1 MPQFKYAG
9 KSTQGGPQKGV
20 IEAASAQAA
29 AQALLSQNIV
39 PLTIVESK
47 KRSAENEGDG
57 FNITRLFQQ
66 KVGLDEMIIFSRQM
80 YSLLK
85 AGIPIIR
92 AIKGLSEN
100 ASHKRFQE
108 ILKDIA
114 DQLEQGRSLSSSMAK
129 YEKVF
134 TRLTISVVVVGENT
148 GKLDDVFLQL
158 ALYFEREQ
166 ETRKR
171 IKSALRYPTF
181 VLIALAI
188 AMFILNLFV
197 VPVFTQMFERFDT
210 ELPIMTRVLIGTSN
224 FFVNYWWLLI
234 IVIVG
239 GIFAVK
245 QYVNST
251 NGRLKW
257 DKFKLKLPVVGSIIE
272 RSLLSRY
279 SRSFSMILRAGVP
292 LTAGLSL
299 TADAVDN
306 AHMQKRIKEMRQG
319 IEKGESL
326 LRVSKNSELFSTLVL
341 QMIAVGEE
349 TGRLEP
355 LLEESADYY
364 EREVDFDLKSLTAK
378 IEPILIGFVAVMVLI
393 LALGIFTPMWNMMSA
408 VKGG

>member
-47 KRSAENEGDG
+47 KRSSENEGDG
-57 FNITRLFQQ
+57 FDITRLFQQ

>member
-9 KSTQGGPQKGV
+9 KTAQGGAQNGV

-29 AQALLSQNIV
+29 AQALLSQNVV
-39 PLTIVESK
+39 PTSITET
-47 KRSAENEGDG
+47 KRGNAASSEGLSA
-57 FNITRLFQQ
+57 ISLFEQ
-66 KVGLDEMIIFSRQM
+66 KVGIDELIIFARQM

-114 DQLEQGRSLSSSMAK
+114 DQLEQGRNLSAAMAK
-129 YEKVF
+129 YEKIF

-181 VLIALAI
+181 VIIALVI

-197 VPVFTQMFERFDT
+197 VPVFTQMFERFNT
-210 ELPIMTRVLIGTSN
+210 ELPIMTRVLIATSD
-224 FFVNYWWLLI
+224 FFVNYWWLLLI
-234 IVIVG
+234 GIVG
-239 GIFAVK
+239 AIVLVK
-245 QYVNST
+245 QYVNSEV
-251 NGRLKW
+251 GRLKW
-257 DKFKLKLPVVGSIIE
+257 DRIKLKLPVVGSIIE

-306 AHMQKRIKEMRQG
+306 AFMQQRIREMRQG

-341 QMIAVGEE
+341 QMVAVGEE

>member
-57 FNITRLFQQ
+57 FDITRLFQQ

-245 QYVNST
+245 QYVSST

-257 DKFKLKLPVVGSIIE
+257 DKFKLKLPVVGGIIE

>member
-1 MPQFKYAG
+1 MPQFTYAG

-29 AQALLSQNIV
+29 AQALLSKNIV
-39 PLTIVESK
+39 PTSIQETK
-47 KRSAENEGDG
+47 KASGEKANDG
-57 FNITRLFQQ
+57 FAIGSLFEP

-92 AIKGLSEN
+92 AIRGLSEN

-114 DQLEQGRSLSSSMAK
+114 DQLEQGRSLSSAMTK
-129 YEKVF
+129 YEKIF

-224 FFVNYWWLLI
+224 FFVNYWWLILI
-234 IVIVG
+234 VLI
-239 GIFAVK
+239 GIIFSAK

-306 AHMQKRIKEMRQG
+306 AHMQMRIKEMRQG
-319 IEKGESL
+319 IEKGESV

>member
-57 FNITRLFQQ
+57 FDITRLFQQ

-224 FFVNYWWLLI
+224 FFVSYWWLLI

-239 GIFAVK
+239 GIFTVK

>member
-57 FNITRLFQQ
+57 FDITRLFQQ

-181 VLIALAI
+181 VLISLAI

-257 DKFKLKLPVVGSIIE
+257 DKFKLKLPVVGGIIE

>member
-1 MPQFKYAG
+1 MPQFSYAG
-9 KSTQGGPQKGV
+9 KSAQGGPLKGI

-39 PLTIVESK
+39 PISIEETKKSNASK
-47 KRSAENEGDG
+47 ELGGLDIGRLLEKR
-57 FNITRLFQQ
+57 
-66 KVGLDEMIIFSRQM
+66 VGLDEMIIFSRQM

-114 DQLEQGRSLSSSMAK
+114 DQLEQGRSLSSAMVK

-224 FFVNYWWLLI
+224 FFVNYWWLILI
-234 IVIVG
+234 VLIATI
-239 GIFAVK
+239 ISAK

-272 RSLLSRY
+272 RSLLARY

-306 AHMQKRIKEMRQG
+306 AHMQMRIKAMRQG
-319 IEKGESL
+319 IEKGDSL

>member
-1 MPQFKYAG
+1 MPQFSYAG
-9 KSTQGGPQKGV
+9 KSAQGGPLKGI

-39 PLTIVESK
+39 PISIEETK
-47 KRSAENEGDG
+47 KVSGTNNSSG
-57 FNITRLFQQ
+57 FDIGSLLEQ

-114 DQLEQGRSLSSSMAK
+114 DQLEQGRSLSSAMVK

-224 FFVNYWWLLI
+224 FFVNYWWLILI
-234 IVIVG
+234 VLIATI
-239 GIFAVK
+239 ISAK

-272 RSLLSRY
+272 RSLLARY

-306 AHMQKRIKEMRQG
+306 AHMQMRIKAMRQG
-319 IEKGESL
+319 IEKGDSL

-349 TGRLEP
+349 TGRLEQ

>member
-9 KSTQGGPQKGV
+9 KTAQGGAQNGV

-29 AQALLSQNIV
+29 AQALLSQNVV
-39 PLTIVESK
+39 PTSITET
-47 KRSAENEGDG
+47 KRGNAASSEGLSA
-57 FNITRLFQQ
+57 ISLFEQ
-66 KVGLDEMIIFSRQM
+66 KVGIDELIIFARQM

-114 DQLEQGRSLSSSMAK
+114 DQLEQGRNLSAAMAK
-129 YEKVF
+129 YERIF

-181 VLIALAI
+181 VIIALVI

-197 VPVFTQMFERFDT
+197 VPVFTQMFERFNT
-210 ELPIMTRVLIGTSN
+210 ELPIMTRVLIATSD
-224 FFVNYWWLLI
+224 FFVNYWWLLLI
-234 IVIVG
+234 GIVG
-239 GIFAVK
+239 AIVVVK
-245 QYVNST
+245 QYVNSEV
-251 NGRLKW
+251 GRLKW
-257 DKFKLKLPVVGSIIE
+257 DRIKLKLPVVGSIIE

-306 AHMQKRIKEMRQG
+306 AFMQQRIREMRQG

-341 QMIAVGEE
+341 QMVAVGEE

>member
-1 MPQFKYAG
+1 MPQFSYAG
-9 KSTQGGPQKGV
+9 KSAQGGPQKGV

-29 AQALLSQNIV
+29 AQALLAKNIV
-39 PLTIVESK
+39 PISIEETK
-47 KRSAENEGDG
+47 KAAKAGG
-57 FNITRLFQQ
+57 GLHIGHLFEP

-92 AIKGLSEN
+92 AIRGLSEN

-114 DQLEQGRSLSSSMAK
+114 DQLEQGRSLSSAMTK

-224 FFVNYWWLLI
+224 FFVNYWWVILI
-234 IVIVG
+234 VLI
-239 GIFAVK
+239 GIIFSAK
-245 QYVNST
+245 QYVDST

-306 AHMQKRIKEMRQG
+306 AHMQMRIKEMRQG

>member
-1 MPQFKYAG
+1 MPQFSYAG
-9 KSTQGGPQKGV
+9 KSAQGGPLKGI

-39 PLTIVESK
+39 PISIEETKKSNASK
-47 KRSAENEGDG
+47 ELGGLDIGRLLEKR
-57 FNITRLFQQ
+57 
-66 KVGLDEMIIFSRQM
+66 VGLDEMIIFSRQM

-114 DQLEQGRSLSSSMAK
+114 DQLEQGRSLSSAMVK

-224 FFVNYWWLLI
+224 FFVNYWWLILI
-234 IVIVG
+234 VLIATI
-239 GIFAVK
+239 ISAK

-272 RSLLSRY
+272 RSLLARY

-306 AHMQKRIKEMRQG
+306 AHMQMRIKAMRQG
-319 IEKGESL
+319 IEKGDSL

-378 IEPILIGFVAVMVLI
+378 IEPILIGVVAVMVLI

>member
-57 FNITRLFQQ
+57 FDITRLFQQ

-378 IEPILIGFVAVMVLI
+378 IEPVLIGFVAVMVLI

>member
-29 AQALLSQNIV
+29 AQTLLSQNIV

-57 FNITRLFQQ
+57 FDITRLFQQ

-224 FFVNYWWLLI
+224 FFVSYWWLLI

>member
-1 MPQFKYAG
+1 MPQFSYAG
-9 KSTQGGPQKGV
+9 KSAQGGPLKGI

-39 PLTIVESK
+39 PISIEETK
-47 KRSAENEGDG
+47 KVSGTNNSSG
-57 FNITRLFQQ
+57 FDIGSLLEQ

-114 DQLEQGRSLSSSMAK
+114 DQLEQGRSLSSAMVK

-171 IKSALRYPTF
+171 IQSALRYPTF

-224 FFVNYWWLLI
+224 FFVNYWWLILI
-234 IVIVG
+234 VLIATI
-239 GIFAVK
+239 ISVK

-257 DKFKLKLPVVGSIIE
+257 DKFKLKLPIVGSIIE
-272 RSLLSRY
+272 RSLLARY

-306 AHMQKRIKEMRQG
+306 AHMQMRIKTMRQG
-319 IEKGESL
+319 IEKGDSL

-349 TGRLEP
+349 TGRLEQ

>member
-1 MPQFKYAG
+1 MPQFTYAG

-29 AQALLSQNIV
+29 AQALLSKNIV
-39 PLTIVESK
+39 PISIQETK
-47 KRSAENEGDG
+47 TRSGEKANDG
-57 FNITRLFQQ
+57 FAIGSLFEP

-92 AIKGLSEN
+92 AIRGLSEN

-114 DQLEQGRSLSSSMAK
+114 DQLEQGRSLSSAMTK
-129 YEKVF
+129 YEKIF

-224 FFVNYWWLLI
+224 FFVNYWWLILI
-234 IVIVG
+234 VLI
-239 GIFAVK
+239 GIIFSAK

-306 AHMQKRIKEMRQG
+306 AHMQMRIKEMRQG

>member
-1 MPQFKYAG
+1 MPQFEYAG
-9 KSTQGGPQKGV
+9 KSAQGKTMKGF
-20 IEAASAQAA
+20 IEAASQQGA
-29 AQALLSQNIV
+29 AQALLARKIV
-39 PLTIVESK
+39 PLTIQESK
-47 KRSAENEGDG
+47 KQSSSSGLNVDVSTWFESK
-57 FNITRLFQQ
+57 I
-66 KVGLDEMIIFSRQM
+66 GLDEMIIFSRQM

-92 AIKGLSEN
+92 AIRGLSEN
-100 ASHKRFQE
+100 ASHKRFQAV
-108 ILKDIA
+108 LKDIA
-114 DQLEQGRSLSSSMAK
+114 EQLEQGRSLSSAMSK
-129 YEKVF
+129 YESIF
-134 TRLTISVVVVGENT
+134 SRLSISVVVVGENT

-181 VLIALAI
+181 VVIALVI

-197 VPVFTQMFERFDT
+197 VPVFTQMFARFNT
-210 ELPIMTRVLIGTSN
+210 ELPLMTRILIGTSDL
-224 FFVNYWWLLI
+224 FVNYWWVMLAAL
-234 IVIVG
+234 VG
-239 GIFAVK
+239 GIIAVK
-245 QYVNST
+245 QYLNST

-257 DKFKLKLPVVGSIIE
+257 DKFKLKLPIVGGIIE

-292 LTAGLSL
+292 LTSGLSL

-306 AHMQKRIKEMRQG
+306 AYMRTRIIEMRKG

-326 LRVSKNSELFSTLVL
+326 LRVSKSSELFSNLVL
-341 QMIAVGEE
+341 QMVAVGEE

-355 LLEESADYY
+355 LLDESADYY

-378 IEPILIGFVAVMVLI
+378 IEPILIGVVAVMVLV
-393 LALGIFTPMWNMMSA
+393 LALGIFTPMWDMMSA

>member
-1 MPQFKYAG
+1 MPQFSYAG
-9 KSTQGGPQKGV
+9 KSAQGGPLKGI

-39 PLTIVESK
+39 PISIEETK
-47 KRSAENEGDG
+47 KVSGTNNSSG
-57 FNITRLFQQ
+57 FDIGSLLEQ

-114 DQLEQGRSLSSSMAK
+114 DQLEQGRSLSSAMVK

-171 IKSALRYPTF
+171 IQSALRYPTF

-224 FFVNYWWLLI
+224 FFVNYWWLILI
-234 IVIVG
+234 VLIATI
-239 GIFAVK
+239 ISVK

-272 RSLLSRY
+272 RSLLARY

-306 AHMQKRIKEMRQG
+306 AHMQMRIKTMRQG
-319 IEKGESL
+319 IEKGDSL

-349 TGRLEP
+349 TGRLEQ

>member
-20 IEAASAQAA
+20 IEAASSQAA

-57 FNITRLFQQ
+57 FDITRLFQQ

>member
-57 FNITRLFQQ
+57 FDITRLFQQ

-224 FFVNYWWLLI
+224 FFVSYWWLLI

>member
-1 MPQFKYAG
+1 MPQFTYAG

-29 AQALLSQNIV
+29 AQALLSKNIV
-39 PLTIVESK
+39 PISIQETKTTSGEK
-47 KRSAENEGDG
+47 ANDG
-57 FNITRLFQQ
+57 FAIGSLFEP

-92 AIKGLSEN
+92 AIRGLSEN

-114 DQLEQGRSLSSSMAK
+114 DQLEQGRSLSSAMTK
-129 YEKVF
+129 YEKIF

-224 FFVNYWWLLI
+224 FFVNYWWLILI
-234 IVIVG
+234 VLI
-239 GIFAVK
+239 GIIFSAK

-306 AHMQKRIKEMRQG
+306 AHMQMRIKEMRQG

>member
-9 KSTQGGPQKGV
+9 KTAQGGAQNGV

-29 AQALLSQNIV
+29 AQALLSQNVV
-39 PLTIVESK
+39 PTSITET
-47 KRSAENEGDG
+47 KRGNAASSEGLSA
-57 FNITRLFQQ
+57 ISLFEQ
-66 KVGLDEMIIFSRQM
+66 KVGIDELIIFARQM

-114 DQLEQGRSLSSSMAK
+114 DQLEQGRNLSAAMAK
-129 YEKVF
+129 YEKIF

-181 VLIALAI
+181 VIIALVI

-197 VPVFTQMFERFDT
+197 VPVFTQMFERFNT
-210 ELPIMTRVLIGTSN
+210 ELPIMTRVLIATSD
-224 FFVNYWWLLI
+224 FFVNYWWLLLI
-234 IVIVG
+234 GIVG
-239 GIFAVK
+239 AIVVVK
-245 QYVNST
+245 QYVNSEV
-251 NGRLKW
+251 GRLKW
-257 DKFKLKLPVVGSIIE
+257 DRIKLKLPVVGSIIE

-306 AHMQKRIKEMRQG
+306 AFMQQRIREMRQG

-341 QMIAVGEE
+341 QMVAVGEE

-378 IEPILIGFVAVMVLI
+378 IEPILIGFVALMVLI